1 MSHFTCLVIGPN
13 IEAQLQPFH
22 EYECTGTDVDRTE
35 EARAEYER
43 QTKTMAR
50 NDATGELVDAY
61 DDRFYRD
68 PTAEE
73 IAKHGPFHGSG
84 FGGGCPSYSSKDWG
98 DGEFVRLIKRTNENA
113 QWDWWVIGGR
123 WTGFFPLKER
133 ATGVLGRPGLMTPR
147 AEAGTADQCRK
158 GDIDFERAR
167 AEAEKEAAEDFAKWE
182 RCFADAPTPEPW
194 SAFFD
199 RIGEGY
205 STEQARQDYSRQV
218 ALTRWERVKDH
229 DYRCPVSTFGLDRQA
244 YIDRCRN
251 GALVPFAIV
260 KDGKWHERGSMGW
273 WGCVSNEMDTDA
285 WNEQVQRLYDD
296 LPDDTMLTIV
306 DCHI

>member
-1 MSHFTCLVIGPN
+1 MTTISWTSKVWN
-13 IEAQLQPFH
+13 IVLGCTRDNE
-22 EYECTGTDVDRTE
+22 ECDRCFAMHVAHRGLIEEHRGLTKLRPKGASRPGVDW
-35 EARAEYER
+35 
-43 QTKTMAR
+43 
-50 NDATGELVDAY
+50 NGV
-61 DDRFYRD
+61 
-68 PTAEE
+68 
-73 IAKHGPFHGSG
+73 
-84 FGGGCPSYSSKDWG
+84 
-98 DGEFVRLIKRTNENA
+98 VRL
-113 QWDWWVIGGR
+113 V
-123 WTGFFPLKER
+123 PER
-133 ATGVLGRPGLMTPR
+133 LLLPFSWRKPRKIFVNSMSDLFHPQVPFEFIAAAFGVMAATP
-147 AEAGTADQCRK
+147 
-158 GDIDFERAR
+158 
-167 AEAEKEAAEDFAKWE
+167 